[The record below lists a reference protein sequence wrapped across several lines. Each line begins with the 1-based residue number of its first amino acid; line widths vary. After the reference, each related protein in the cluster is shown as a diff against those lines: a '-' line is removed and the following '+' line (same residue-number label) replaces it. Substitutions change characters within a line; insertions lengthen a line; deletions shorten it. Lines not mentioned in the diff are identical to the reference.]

1 MDHNL
6 ENQVVKAVVP
16 QVMDK
21 LRPGWRERSE
31 AQRSWWKLF
40 EIGIT
45 SGLFSS
51 MWIFAAP
58 WLSGAI
64 HAHFHPSDVAKI
76 PTPLQASMSFWTA
89 AAILPIALPLFC
101 LAGIMVNCAEG
112 AFSFTRRRAERG
124 SALYPELTIK
134 GANRGLVRALIWTS
148 IVAIPLYVA
157 GSAGPWFARLH

>member
-1 MDHNL
+1 MDQNL

-31 AQRSWWKLF
+31 AQRSWWKMF

-45 SGLFSS
+45 FGLFFS

-58 WLSGAI
+58 WLSAKI
-64 HAHFHPSDVAKI
+64 HAHFYPSDMAKI
-76 PTPLQASMSFWTA
+76 PTAFRASMSFWTA
-89 AAILPIALPLFC
+89 SAILPIALPLLC
-101 LAGIMVNCAEG
+101 LAGMIVNCAEG
-112 AFSFTRRRAERG
+112 VFSFTRRRAERG
-124 SALYPELTIK
+124 GALYPELTIK
-134 GANRGLVRALIWTS
+134 GANRGLARLLIWTS

-157 GSAGPWFARLH
+157 GSVGPWFVGLH